1 MADPATRTDIARLFG
16 RAAFG
21 ATAAILDTWAGRE
34 YADAVDSLF
43 PPGPPGA
50 VGRLPQGDEV
60 ERTACESYTTT
71 TNLAQMWWMER
82 MRSTPYPLEERMT
95 LFWHDHFATA
105 YLNQPD
111 TGYLMI
117 QNKALRQHAL
127 GSFRDLANAMTT
139 DCAMLLW
146 LNGIANYN
154 EGVNENYA
162 REFFELFTLGVLP
175 QVYTETD
182 IREAARAFTGWTV
195 NTGLRQPTFAQARHA
210 LGEKTVLGRTVGGYP
225 AKDARNATEH
235 AEVTEAALAHDEGRT
250 CSRFLAY
257 KLVLSF
263 GYQPD
268 EADLLSDA
276 VIQDVAAAIR
286 AGDRWDIK
294 AGVRAMLLH
303 PGWRYSEPTAGRD
316 LVRSP
321 VELLIH
327 AAKILG
333 QPCSMYGGTTQV
345 NPINLATPKA
355 GQALLYP
362 PSVGGWPNG
371 LGWLSQTTTLGR
383 YEIVNTMFTAFRAEL
398 RNYVTAPPPSADI
411 AGWTAFMGLASISSD
426 TTLRLLEYL
435 EKPGSTVELD
445 KQASMFLLL
454 GASPDWQVL

>member
-1 MADPATRTDIARLFG
+1 MSDPATRTDVARLFG

-21 ATAAILDTWAGRE
+21 ATAAILDTWTGRE
-34 YADAVDSLF
+34 YADVVAGLF
-43 PPGPPGA
+43 PPGPPGSTA
-50 VGRLPQGDEV
+50 RLPQGDEA
-60 ERTACESYTTT
+60 ERLTAEHYTTT

-95 LFWHDHFATA
+95 LFWHDHFATG

-111 TGYLMI
+111 TGYLMV
-117 QNKALRQHAL
+117 QQAALRANAL
-127 GSFRDLANAMTT
+127 GSFRALANAMTV
-139 DCAMLLW
+139 DGAMLYW
-146 LNGIANYN
+146 LNGIANHKA
-154 EGVNENYA
+154 GVNENYA
-162 REFFELFTLGVLP
+162 REFFELFTLGVHP

-182 IREAARAFTGWTV
+182 IRESARALTGWTI
-195 NTGLRQPTFAQARHA
+195 NTGLRQPTFTEARHD
-210 LGEKTVLGRTVGGYP
+210 LTTKSVLGRTIGGYP
-225 AKDARNATEH
+225 AKDPRHATEYT
-235 AEVTEAALAHDEGRT
+235 EVTEAALAHDGGRT

-268 EADLLSDA
+268 EANLLNDA

-286 AGDRWDIK
+286 ADDTWDLA
-294 AGVRAMLLH
+294 AGVRTMLLH
-303 PGWRYSEPTAGRD
+303 PGWRYADPAAGRN

-327 AAKILG
+327 AGKVLG
-333 QPCSMYGGTTQV
+333 QPCSVYGGTTQV

-371 LGWLSQTTTLGR
+371 VGWLSQTTTLGR
-383 YEIVNTMFTAFRAEL
+383 YEILNTMFTVY
-398 RNYVTAPPPSADI
+398 RNEQRSYVTPPPASSDI
-411 AGWTAFMGLASISSD
+411 AGWTAFMGLGSLTSD
-426 TTLRLLEYL
+426 TTLRLREYL
-435 EKPGSTVELD
+435 ESPGTTVELD

-454 GASPDWQVL
+454 GSSPDWQVL